1 MLEYF
6 SDDGNRGYILFE
18 IPMLIVDTNDVEEK
32 GLTYE
37 YEQAQNL
44 FDFVDGWG
52 ELRAFLVANN
62 IRHKVLDSLSEP
74 W

>member
-6 SDDGNRGYILFE
+6 SDDSNRGYILFE
-18 IPMLIVDTNDVEEK
+18 IPMLIVDTDDVENK
-32 GLTYE
+32 GLVYE
-37 YEQAQNL
+37 YEQAQKL
-44 FDFVDGWG
+44 FDVVDGWS

-62 IRHKVLDSLSEP
+62 IRHKVLDNLSEP

>member
-6 SDDGNRGYILFE
+6 SDDSNRGYILFE
-18 IPMLIVDTNDVEEK
+18 IPMLIVDTDDVEDK
-32 GLTYE
+32 GLVYE
-37 YEQAQNL
+37 YEQAQKL
-44 FDFVDGWG
+44 FDVVDGWS

-62 IRHKVLDSLSEP
+62 IRHKVLDNLSEP